1 MIQLNLYKKIIIV
14 CSFLFIHVNAFAQNR
29 SAFTETIDGKK
40 FYIHTIEKGQSLFS
54 ISKLYNVSLED
65 IYKYNPELKTTGAKV
80 DQEIKIPFT
89 QNTSI
94 PVSGTVNLSAL
105 PAENIDTTRYITHKV
120 AKGETVYAITKKF
133 QVSEKQLASFNPG
146 LTPASLKEGQLII
159 VGEKVKPKVQTH
171 DFKSTPT
178 KSEKSNKEEKVIKPS
193 DPVRIKDSLHT
204 RPVTKSKKTNYKL
217 GIILPFRFEQTLSLD
232 LAELTKSNGN
242 FPNVPGLAVDFY
254 LGVQKAIDSLKTSN
268 FDVELKVY
276 ESDDKDSLLISQ
288 IINDPDF
295 KHLDLIFGPLY
306 ANGFKII
313 SKHAKEFGIPI
324 VSPSA
329 TQNKILYDNIYIS
342 KTNPSHYTL
351 IESLA
356 DYCIDSLLN
365 SETAIYMVVL
375 SDKDKKEMSYVTA
388 FKKYFT
394 MKQRKLGHSTR
405 DTITTINGIT
415 NLKSQYK
422 ANKKNIVVVLS
433 NNQVFLSDL
442 TTQLSMMDTK
452 NETTLCGWQSLS
464 ESDNIDQEYLNQLKY
479 VFPSACNLTNLS
491 AFKTLDQW
499 YAGIQNTTPGEY
511 FYMGFDIGYYYLTQL
526 KTIGPDFVYQLNSL
540 PVELNYLRFN
550 FTRPDK
556 QTGFD
561 NRGVYIFKYSN
572 YHLQKT
578 GWH

>member
-29 SAFTETIDGKK
+29 SAFTETIEGKK

-65 IYKYNPELKTTGAKV
+65 IYKYNPELKTAGAKV
-80 DQEIKIPFT
+80 DQEIKIPFNQT
-89 QNTSI
+89 TPI

-171 DFKSTPT
+171 DFKSTHT
-178 KSEKSNKEEKVIKPS
+178 KPEKSNKEEKVIKPS

-204 RPVTKSKKTNYKL
+204 RPVTKSKKTKYKL

-254 LGVQKAIDSLKTSN
+254 LGVQKAIDSLKTSS

-324 VSPSA
+324 VSP
-329 TQNKILYDNIYIS
+329 
-342 KTNPSHYTL
+342 
-351 IESLA
+351 
-356 DYCIDSLLN
+356 
-365 SETAIYMVVL
+365 
-375 SDKDKKEMSYVTA
+375 
-388 FKKYFT
+388 
-394 MKQRKLGHSTR
+394 
-405 DTITTINGIT
+405 
-415 NLKSQYK
+415 
-422 ANKKNIVVVLS
+422 
-433 NNQVFLSDL
+433 
-442 TTQLSMMDTK
+442 
-452 NETTLCGWQSLS
+452 
-464 ESDNIDQEYLNQLKY
+464 
-479 VFPSACNLTNLS
+479 
-491 AFKTLDQW
+491 
-499 YAGIQNTTPGEY
+499 
-511 FYMGFDIGYYYLTQL
+511 
-526 KTIGPDFVYQLNSL
+526 
-540 PVELNYLRFN
+540 
-550 FTRPDK
+550 
-556 QTGFD
+556 
-561 NRGVYIFKYSN
+561 
-572 YHLQKT
+572 
-578 GWH
+578 